1 MLRLENPALA
11 RMEGEIGL
19 TALVRK
25 LRGIEL
31 LDPDPPWHDSLV
43 LRGVSALPLACHAG
57 P

>member
-1 MLRLENPALA
+1 
-11 RMEGEIGL
+11 MEGEIGL